1 MKIFDVIVRIVSVL
15 LLSTSVSS
23 AQDFQLLEATISSA
37 QASMTSGEIT
47 CRELVEL
54 YLDRIEAYDK
64 QGPELNAIQHI
75 NPRVL
80 EEADEMDAALEA
92 SGPVGPITLH
102 PRSAQGPNRNERHA
116 DHIRFGDL

>member
-15 LLSTSVSS
+15 LLATSVSS

-80 EEADEMDAALEA
+80 EEADELDPSDWGKVTSRPEEIDRDSVMD
-92 SGPVGPITLH
+92 ST
-102 PRSAQGPNRNERHA
+102 
-116 DHIRFGDL
+116 GDDA